1 MPRNNKQSEAAE
13 QELEKAEVEY
23 HRLHPLATQGNDVSP
38 VTRGE
43 LRIILEDLLGQLG
56 KPVAP
61 KPEPAKPALDT
72 SGKDQFIAM
81 GRDSMLQF
89 AQLNGIDT
97 SGVDALPDDGLAEYI
112 AANMNL
118 KS

>member
-1 MPRNNKQSEAAE
+1 
-13 QELEKAEVEY
+13 
-23 HRLHPLATQGNDVSP
+23 
-38 VTRGE
+38 
-43 LRIILEDLLGQLG
+43 
-56 KPVAP
+56 
-61 KPEPAKPALDT
+61 
-72 SGKDQFIAM
+72 M